1 MQLLPR
7 DLVQGK
13 PFVLPQH
20 HAPHAKA
27 SRVAHLQLV
36 QTLFHVRCGQPSLDN
51 LTAEFLENVSAIHLR
66 AISSSSS
73 FMLEGTDVVA
83 PSAPA
88 SSGKLLA
95 VHGVANLNSRLHCWC
110 WLCTNA
116 PCLMQEN
123 LNVTVANVLPVFV
136 LHGPLRLCK
145 A

>member
-20 HAPHAKA
+20 HVPHAKA

-36 QTLFHVRCGQPSLDN
+36 QTLFHVGCGQPSLDH
-51 LTAEFLENVSAIHLR
+51 LTAEFLENVSAIHLN
-66 AISSSSS
+66 AITSGSS

-95 VHGVANLNSRLHCWC
+95 VHGVANLNLRLHCWC